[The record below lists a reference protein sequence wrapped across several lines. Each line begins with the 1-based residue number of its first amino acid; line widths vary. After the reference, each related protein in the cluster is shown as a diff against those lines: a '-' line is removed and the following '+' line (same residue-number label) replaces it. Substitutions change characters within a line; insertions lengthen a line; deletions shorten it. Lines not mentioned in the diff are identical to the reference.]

1 MATKKSPNH
10 IPKFHCDSCNYS
22 THKGSEFNKHLITQ
36 KHKISIT
43 GYKKS
48 PDDILKFQCESCNYS
63 THKGSEFNKHL
74 LTNKHKI
81 CSNISDK
88 SPKISTPYSCKCGKK
103 YKHHSS
109 YYKHKQK
116 CKINTLLQDPS
127 IQDPSIQDQS
137 IQQDNVNLPI
147 IQELVISLMKQ
158 NNDMMKQNHDIMK
171 DNIELKQMMNETQ
184 KKMLEV
190 LDKGT
195 HHITNN
201 NNIKNKFNL
210 NFFLN
215 ETCKNAM
222 NITEFVNNIQL
233 QLGDLEKIGE
243 IGYVNGMSDI
253 IVKNLNGME
262 VNKRPIHCT
271 DKKRQT
277 LYIKDENK
285 WEKEDKETPKVKK
298 VIQKISYKNM
308 QQLVMDYQKKYPHCL
323 DTESEYN
330 DKYNDIISK
339 ICGNGDK
346 EQEEIVKNISREI
359 IVGKEDE

>member
-1 MATKKSPNH
+1 M
-10 IPKFHCDSCNYS
+10 PKFHCDSCNYS

-36 KHKISIT
+36 KHKISID

-48 PDDILKFQCESCNYS
+48 PYDILKFHCDTCNYS

-74 LTNKHKI
+74 LTNKHKL
-81 CSNISDK
+81 CSNIANK
-88 SPKISTPYSCKCGKK
+88 SPKISTAYSCGCGKI

-116 CKINTLLQDPS
+116 CKINTSL
-127 IQDPSIQDQS
+127 QDQS
-137 IQQDNVNLPI
+137 LHLHDQSLHLQHHSLQDSSLQQDNVNLPI
-147 IQELVISLMKQ
+147 IQELVVSLMKQ
-158 NNDMMKQNHDIMK
+158 NNDMMKQNNDIMK

-201 NNIKNKFNL
+201 HIKNKFNL

-222 NITEFVNNIQL
+222 NISDFVNNIQL

-323 DTESEYN
+323 DNDSESN
-330 DKYNDIISK
+330 DKYNDIISQ

-346 EQEEIVKNISREI
+346 EQDEIVKNISREI
-359 IVGKEDE
+359 IVEKEEE